1 LNQLRITPDMVFLG
15 NRSPCI
21 LHTINQENGMK
32 LSLFYATMPKLSFH
46 LEAPGYLLAYLEE
59 GRR

>member
-1 LNQLRITPDMVFLG
+1 MVFLG

-21 LHTINQENGMK
+21 LHTIDQKNGMK